1 MSIVVSNKT
10 KDFIMNL
17 LENKGPWMLLH
28 PPHLIPMSAWKEE
41 GYVRQLEKDFR
52 LVMIEPLGQGLSD
65 APEDSS
71 HYTISSR
78 IQAHT
83 GHYA

>member
-1 MSIVVSNKT
+1 
-10 KDFIMNL
+10 
-17 LENKGPWMLLH
+17 MLLH

-78 IQAHT
+78 IRHILDIMREVQSDFAFFLEWV
-83 GHYA
+83 

>member
-1 MSIVVSNKT
+1 MSIVVSNKQ
-10 KDFIMNL
+10 KIHYELAGD
-17 LENKGPWMLLH
+17 KGPWMLLH

-65 APEDSS
+65 APRGFFALHHFFQD
-71 HYTISSR
+71 
-78 IQAHT
+78 QAHT